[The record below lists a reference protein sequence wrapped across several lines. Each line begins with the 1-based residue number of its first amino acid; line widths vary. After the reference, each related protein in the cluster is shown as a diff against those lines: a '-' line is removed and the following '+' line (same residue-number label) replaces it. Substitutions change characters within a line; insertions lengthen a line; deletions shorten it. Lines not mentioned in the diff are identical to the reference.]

1 MVVHSGS
8 RCWFDTFV
16 SDSHKTMTA
25 LIVMW
30 RFICG
35 FDIISVLLSSFA
47 YLVQMDWKPGPLC
60 HGDDSVFQDKEWNI
74 PNRHLL

>member
-35 FDIISVLLSSFA
+35 FDIISVVLSSFA
-47 YLVQMDWKPGPLC
+47 YLVQMVQMD
-60 HGDDSVFQDKEWNI
+60 
-74 PNRHLL
+74 